1 MSRLDRLRRGL
12 SHAFAVE
19 DQVEF
24 SDQERAL
31 VDRLA
36 DFVVRRRMT
45 APALM
50 ALESARPLNFIG
62 SQVLAF
68 FGPLLS
74 LVFPPE
80 DCDRFVQLLEKRQ
93 CVDLVIETIT
103 QRENELRG

>member
-1 MSRLDRLRRGL
+1 MSRLDRLRQDL

-19 DQVEF
+19 TEVEF
-24 SDQERAL
+24 SDEEQAL

-36 DFVVRRRMT
+36 RFVVRRRMT

-80 DCDRFVQLLEKRQ
+80 DCDRFVQFLEKRQ
-93 CVDLVIETIT
+93 SVDLVIDTIT
-103 QRENELRG
+103 QRENERSG